1 MRKVPPMT
9 QDIAGVSLSYREAV
23 HKVRR
28 FPEL

>member
-9 QDIAGVSLSYREAV
+9 QDMAGGFLSYREAV
-23 HKVRR
+23 HEVRR